1 MAESFD
7 DLNVGLQPFI
17 IADGLAEHRQ
27 ANLEVARTY
36 GLLNSGEQSL
46 LLADLEALKSKEVLS
61 IPLTYF
67 ELEHNLGMFGN
78 LLGTVLGSAHQLTT
92 TYHAFWTRLSQGY
105 RMELQQVID
114 NKGYIKPAH
123 LLRSIQLVCYNWFSQ
138 KRHHLAPTPPDFAG
152 ILQNI
157 ILNTYILPHL
167 PPPLYKLA
175 YPRPATT
182 IVPDLLALTD
192 ASQSGSGSS
201 TSNAS
206 TVSGLTAQSGG
217 QSSKPGQGQ

>member
-1 MAESFD
+1 
-7 DLNVGLQPFI
+7 
-17 IADGLAEHRQ
+17 
-27 ANLEVARTY
+27 
-36 GLLNSGEQSL
+36 
-46 LLADLEALKSKEVLS
+46 
-61 IPLTYF
+61 
-67 ELEHNLGMFGN
+67 MFGN

-92 TYHAFWTRLSQGY
+92 TYHSFWTRLSQGY
-105 RMELQQVID
+105 RMELQQIID
-114 NKGYIKPAH
+114 NKGYIKLAH

-138 KRHHLAPTPPDFAG
+138 KRHHLAPTPPDFTG
-152 ILQNI
+152 ILQNN

-175 YPRPATT
+175 YPRPATA